1 MRVRRITAFL
11 AVFAGLAS
19 GGDKGFNPPVAAH
32 AKTYPAFES
41 HDDEKVSIAVDPYD
55 RPPHASVFHVNYRE
69 NGFLV
74 LRLIISNDGGKPLML
89 DSLKINYI
97 TGHRDK
103 LDPATTNDLIR
114 RLSHPSR
121 PDTRPQVRLPI
132 PTPRKSHTA
141 VSKETMEEVQSAIF
155 VSVPVTPHSTNSGFL
170 FFDVQ
175 DIDDPKSG
183 AHLYVSGIKA
193 GAEQL
198 FYFDIPLDQ
207 APAPLPSP
215 RAPDRQP
222 QR

>member
-11 AVFAGLAS
+11 AIFAGLAS
-19 GGDKGFNPPVAAH
+19 GGDKGFNPPAAAH

-103 LDPATTNDLIR
+103 LDPATKDDLVR

-121 PDTRPQVRLPI
+121 PDTRPKARSPLP
-132 PTPRKSHTA
+132 PRRPHTA
-141 VSKETMEEVQSAIF
+141 ISKDTLEEVESAIF
-155 VSVPVTPHSTNSGFL
+155 VTVPVTPHSTNSGFL

-175 DIDDPKSG
+175 DIDDPKAG
-183 AHLYVSGIKA
+183 AHIYVSGIKA
-193 GAEQL
+193 GAQQL

-207 APAPLPSP
+207 L
-215 RAPDRQP
+215 QP
-222 QR
+222 GK

>member
-11 AVFAGLAS
+11 AIFAGLAS
-19 GGDKGFNPPVAAH
+19 GGDKGFSPPAAAH

-41 HDDEKVSIAVDPYD
+41 HDDEKVCIAVEPYD

-103 LDPATTNDLIR
+103 LDPATTNDVIR

-132 PTPRKSHTA
+132 PTPHKSHTA
-141 VSKETMEEVQSAIF
+141 ISKETTEEVQSAIF

-175 DIDDPKSG
+175 DIDDPKAG

-193 GAEQL
+193 GAQQL

-215 RAPDRQP
+215 QGPDRHP

>member
-1 MRVRRITAFL
+1 MFVAL
-11 AVFAGLAS
+11 ALA
-19 GGDKGFNPPVAAH
+19 GDKGFKPPAAAH

-74 LRLIISNDGGKPLML
+74 LRLIISNDGAKPLML

-103 LDPATTNDLIR
+103 LDPATTDDVVR

-121 PDTRPQVRLPI
+121 PDTRRPQRLPI
-132 PTPRKSHTA
+132 PPRKPHTA
-141 VSKETMEEVQSAIF
+141 ISKDTLEEVESAMF

-175 DIDDPKSG
+175 DVDDPKTG

-193 GAEQL
+193 GAQQL
-198 FYFDIPLDQ
+198 FYFDIPLYEAQ

-215 RAPDRQP
+215 PGPDRQP
-222 QR
+222 QP

>member
-1 MRVRRITAFL
+1 MCARRLMAFL
-11 AVFAGLAS
+11 AMFAGLAS
-19 GGDKGFNPPVAAH
+19 AGDKGFTPPAAAH

-103 LDPATTNDLIR
+103 LDPATTDDVIR

-121 PDTRPQVRLPI
+121 PDTRPKARSPI
-132 PTPRKSHTA
+132 PPRRPHA
-141 VSKETMEEVQSAIF
+141 AIRKETTEEIQSAIF
-155 VSVPVTPHSTNSGFL
+155 VNVPVTPHSTNSGFL

-175 DIDDPKSG
+175 DMPCP
-183 AHLYVSGIKA
+183 KA
-193 GAEQL
+193 G
-198 FYFDIPLDQ
+198 
-207 APAPLPSP
+207 
-215 RAPDRQP
+215 
-222 QR
+222 